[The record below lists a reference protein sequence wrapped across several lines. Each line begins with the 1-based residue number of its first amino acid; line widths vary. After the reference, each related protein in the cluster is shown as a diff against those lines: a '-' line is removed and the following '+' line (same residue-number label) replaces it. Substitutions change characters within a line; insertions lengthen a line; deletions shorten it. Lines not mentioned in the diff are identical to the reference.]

1 MERIRK
7 SSSPDQWYYVPSH
20 RNPADLATRSVD
32 AKNLSSS
39 MWHHGPNFLHH
50 QETSVNTNASLAS
63 ETAEDD
69 PDVRPVVQVLATQI
83 IPDKPL
89 GTSRFSRFS
98 RWATLVSAIGRL
110 LSFVQSHRQKSL
122 EKSGTTEGTKP
133 MPSASLLN
141 RAKFLIIQN
150 VQREA
155 YEQEISCLNNSDGLP
170 KTSPLLKLS
179 PMVDNDGLVRV
190 GGRLQR
196 ASLSYEKS
204 HRLIMPSSH
213 HVSSILIKHYH
224 EKVQHQGRHFTLGLI
239 RSSGFWI
246 VGGKRAVNSAI
257 NNCIKCKKLRG
268 RQQTQKMADLPI
280 DRLTPAPPF
289 SYVGLD
295 VFGPWLVSARRTRG
309 GMANSKRWAVLFTCL
324 TTRAIHIEVIESM
337 DASCFINALRRFL
350 ALRGPA
356 VQFRSDCGTNF
367 VGARNELQSSLK
379 EMDDGAIQSYLA
391 TEGCSWIFNAPHA
404 SHVGGVWERMIGMT
418 RRILDS
424 VLADLAPIR
433 LSHEVLTT
441 LMAEVTAIVNARPLV
456 PVPSD
461 PEMPEILTP
470 ATLLTQKSR
479 ALKSIPGNF
488 SSTELYSKQWRQVQH
503 LANMFWTRWR
513 KEYLPTLQPRRKWQS
528 ETRNLEGGDL
538 VLLHCKESPRNYWP
552 LARITKAYVSADG
565 KVRKVDLVTA
575 KDGSR
580 KSYTRPVTEVILLR
594 SEKDFEKM
602 KTPLG

>member
-1 MERIRK
+1 
-7 SSSPDQWYYVPSH
+7 
-20 RNPADLATRSVD
+20 
-32 AKNLSSS
+32 
-39 MWHHGPNFLHH
+39 MWHHGPTFLHH
-50 QETSVNTNASLAS
+50 QEASVNTNASLAS

-69 PDVRPVVQVLATQI
+69 PEVRPVVQVLATQI

-98 RWATLVSAIGRL
+98 RWATLVSAIGRR
-110 LSFVQSHRQKSL
+110 LSFVQSHLQKSL
-122 EKSGTTEGTKP
+122 EKSSTTEGTKP
-133 MPSASLLN
+133 TPSASLLN

-170 KTSPLLKLS
+170 KMPKTSPLLKLS

-196 ASLSYEKS
+196 TSLSYEES
-204 HRLIMPSSH
+204 HPLILPSSH
-213 HVSSILIKHYH
+213 HVSSVLIKYYH

-246 VGGKRAVNSAI
+246 VGSKRAVNSAI

-350 ALRGPA
+350 AL
-356 VQFRSDCGTNF
+356 
-367 VGARNELQSSLK
+367 
-379 EMDDGAIQSYLA
+379 
-391 TEGCSWIFNAPHA
+391 
-404 SHVGGVWERMIGMT
+404 
-418 RRILDS
+418 
-424 VLADLAPIR
+424 
-433 LSHEVLTT
+433 
-441 LMAEVTAIVNARPLV
+441 
-456 PVPSD
+456 
-461 PEMPEILTP
+461 
-470 ATLLTQKSR
+470 
-479 ALKSIPGNF
+479 
-488 SSTELYSKQWRQVQH
+488 
-503 LANMFWTRWR
+503 
-513 KEYLPTLQPRRKWQS
+513 
-528 ETRNLEGGDL
+528 
-538 VLLHCKESPRNYWP
+538 
-552 LARITKAYVSADG
+552 
-565 KVRKVDLVTA
+565 
-575 KDGSR
+575 
-580 KSYTRPVTEVILLR
+580 
-594 SEKDFEKM
+594 
-602 KTPLG
+602 

>member
-1 MERIRK
+1 M
-7 SSSPDQWYYVPSH
+7 
-20 RNPADLATRSVD
+20 
-32 AKNLSSS
+32 
-39 MWHHGPNFLHH
+39 
-50 QETSVNTNASLAS
+50 NASLAS
-63 ETAEDD
+63 ETAEHD
-69 PDVRPVVQVLATQI
+69 PEVRPVVQVLATQI

-89 GTSRFSRFS
+89 GSSRFSRFS

-122 EKSGTTEGTKP
+122 EKSSTTEGTKP
-133 MPSASLLN
+133 TPSASLLN

-170 KTSPLLKLS
+170 KTSPLLNLS
-179 PMVDNDGLVRV
+179 SMVDSDGLVRV

-196 ASLSYEKS
+196 ASLSYEES
-204 HRLIMPSSH
+204 HPLILPSSH
-213 HVSSILIKHYH
+213 HVSSLLIKHYH

-239 RSSGFWI
+239 RSRGFWI
-246 VGGKRAVNSAI
+246 VGSKRAVNSTI

-268 RQQTQKMADLPI
+268 QQQTQKMADLPI
-280 DRLTPAPPF
+280 DRLTPTPPF
-289 SYVGLD
+289 SYIGLD

-324 TTRAIHIEVIESM
+324 TTRAIEVIESM

-367 VGARNELQSSLK
+367 VGARNELRSSLK
-379 EMDDGAIQSYLA
+379 EMDNRAIQSYLA
-391 TEGCSWIFNAPHA
+391 TEGCNWIFNARHA
-404 SHVGGVWERMIGMT
+404 SHVGGVWERMIGVT

-433 LSHEVLTT
+433 LTHEVLTT
-441 LMAEVTAIVNARPLV
+441 LMAEETAIVNAIPLV

-528 ETRNLEGGDL
+528 ETRNLEEGDL
-538 VLLHCKESPRNYWP
+538 VLLHYKESPRNYWP

-565 KVRKVDLVTA
+565 KVRKIDLVTA
-575 KDGSR
+575 KDGST

>member
-1 MERIRK
+1 MATRGIEITELINQELYIKPDAVAYYSDSRAVLGYITNETRRFYVYVSNRVERIRK
-7 SSSPDQWYYVPSH
+7 SSTPEQWYYVPSH

-32 AKNLSSS
+32 AQNLSSS
-39 MWHHGPNFLHH
+39 MWHHGPTFLHH
-50 QETSVNTNASLAS
+50 QEASVNTNTSLAS

-69 PDVRPVVQVLATQI
+69 PEVRPVVQVLATQI

-89 GTSRFSRFS
+89 GTSRLSRFS
-98 RWATLVSAIGRL
+98 RWETLVSAIGRL

-122 EKSGTTEGTKP
+122 EKSSTTEGTKP
-133 MPSASLLN
+133 TPSTCLLN
-141 RAKFLIIQN
+141 RAKFLITQN

-155 YEQEISCLNNSDGLP
+155 YEQEISCLNNSNGLP
-170 KTSPLLKLS
+170 RTSPLLKLN
-179 PMVDNDGLVRV
+179 PMADNDGLVRV

-196 ASLSYEKS
+196 ASLSYEES
-204 HRLIMPSSH
+204 HPLVLPSAH
-213 HVSSILIKHYH
+213 HVSSLLIQNYH
-224 EKVQHQGRHFTLGLI
+224 EKVQHQGRHFILGLI

-246 VGGKRAVNSAI
+246 VGSKRAVNSAI

-379 EMDDGAIQSYLA
+379 EMDDRAIQSYLA
-391 TEGCSWIFNAPHA
+391 TEGCNWIFNAPHA
-404 SHVGGVWERMIGMT
+404 SHVGGVWERMIGVT
-418 RRILDS
+418 TGILDS
-424 VLADLAPIR
+424 VLADLAPTR
-433 LSHEVLTT
+433 LTHEVLTT
-441 LMAEVTAIVNARPLV
+441 LMAEATAIVNARPLV

-470 ATLLTQKSR
+470 ATLLTQKSK
-479 ALKSIPGNF
+479 AFKSIPGNF
-488 SSTELYSKQWRQVQH
+488 SSTALYSKQWRQVQH

-528 ETRNLEGGDL
+528 ETRNLE
-538 VLLHCKESPRNYWP
+538 E
-552 LARITKAYVSADG
+552 
-565 KVRKVDLVTA
+565 
-575 KDGSR
+575 
-580 KSYTRPVTEVILLR
+580 
-594 SEKDFEKM
+594 
-602 KTPLG
+602 